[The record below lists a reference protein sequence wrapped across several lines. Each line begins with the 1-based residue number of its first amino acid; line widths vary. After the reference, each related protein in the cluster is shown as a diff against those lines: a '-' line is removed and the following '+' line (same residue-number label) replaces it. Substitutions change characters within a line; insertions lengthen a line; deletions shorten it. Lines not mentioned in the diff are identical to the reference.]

1 MGRNKEI
8 QRKAREEVIAIL
20 GDQPE
25 DVLPT
30 IEETK
35 QMKYL
40 DAVIKEVRKFCWRYY
55 GNFIDDLRTLD
66 S

>member
-8 QRKAREEVIAIL
+8 HRKAREEVIAIL

-30 IEETK
+30 VEETK

-40 DAVIKEVRKFCWRYY
+40 DAIIKEVCKLILNSI
-55 GNFIDDLRTLD
+55 GATLRINNYL
-66 S
+66 

>member
-1 MGRNKEI
+1 MGRNKDV
-8 QRKAREEVIAIL
+8 QRKAREEVLSIL

-30 IEETK
+30 LEETK

-40 DAVIKEVRKFCWRYY
+40 DGVIKEVILPKSM
-55 GNFIDDLRTLD
+55 TL
-66 S
+66 